1 MLKYLF
7 TLFLLTILCQLTE
20 AQETS
25 STEYP
30 QNYFIHPL
38 DLPPVLSGNFGEI
51 RTNHFHTGLD
61 LKTNQREGYPV
72 YASADGYISRIR
84 VQIGGG
90 GNALYIS
97 HPNGFTTVYMHLRNF
112 NERINRT
119 LKTYQYRMQLFDVDF
134 PLLSVEI
141 PVKKGDIIGWSGNTG
156 SSGGPHL
163 HFEIR
168 DTKTEEPIN
177 PQLFGIK
184 IHDQVKPSITGL
196 YLYHLNG
203 EPFSEHTPRQ
213 AYTVTGSAG
222 KYRLNPETVVII
234 GGESG
239 LGIACLDKNSA
250 SENSNGPYSIE
261 LRVEDQTIYSST
273 WERFSFK
280 GSRSVNSHIDYPA
293 MITTGRRIQKSFI
306 EPGNTLKI
314 YKNVLNNGILN
325 FYDQNI
331 RNAQYIIKDIAGN
344 QSELNFKLKY
354 SPGASKPAKQIAGSK
369 FKFDHSN
376 EFDTAGLK
384 LIIPVNTLYSDL
396 NFVYKTTARPA
407 GGYSPI
413 HHIHNRLTP
422 INGSAMLSI
431 KADENLPSELQNK
444 ALIVNLLKKTQG
456 GIFEN
461 GYVKTEIRNFDSF
474 FIMTDTL
481 APRIVPVNLSD
492 RASMINIP
500 RILFRISDNLSG
512 IKSFNAMINGNWVL
526 MEYEPKTG
534 SLWHRFEE
542 SSDKGKNDFELT
554 VSDMKDNLNTYKAT
568 FYR

>member
-7 TLFLLTILCQLTE
+7 TLSLLTILCPIIK
-20 AQETS
+20 AQETT

-30 QNYFIHPL
+30 QNFFIRPL
-38 DLPPVLSGNFGEI
+38 DLPPIISGNFGEI
-51 RTNHFHTGLD
+51 RTNHFHSGLD

-72 YASADGYISRIR
+72 LASADGYISRIR

-97 HPNGFTTVYMHLRNF
+97 HPNGYTTVYMHLRNF
-112 NERINRT
+112 NERISMS
-119 LKTYQYRMQLFDVDF
+119 LKTYQYRMQKFDVDF

-141 PVKKGDIIGWSGNTG
+141 PVRKGDIIGWSGNTG

-168 DTKTEEPIN
+168 DTKTEEAIN

-184 IHDQVKPSITGL
+184 IPDQVKPLITGL

-203 EPFSEHTPRQ
+203 EPFSEHTPKQ
-213 AYTVTGSAG
+213 AYNVIGSAG
-222 KYRLNPETVVII
+222 LYRLNPEAIVII

-239 LGIACLDKNSA
+239 LGIACSDKNSA
-250 SENSNGPYSIE
+250 SENSNGPFSIE
-261 LRVEDQTIYSST
+261 LRVENQIIYSSI
-273 WERFSFK
+273 WERLSFSD
-280 GSRSVNSHIDYPA
+280 SRSMNSHVDYPT
-293 MITTGRRIQKSFI
+293 MITTGRRIQKSFL

-314 YKNVLNNGILN
+314 YKNVLNNGLLN
-325 FYDQNI
+325 FSDQNI
-331 RNAQYIIKDIAGN
+331 RNAQYIVKDIAGN
-344 QSELNFKLKY
+344 QSILNFKIKY
-354 SPGASKPAKQIAGSK
+354 NPVAIKPSRQVIGTK
-369 FKFDHSN
+369 FKFDHPN

-384 LIIPVNTLYSDL
+384 ISIPVNTLYSDL
-396 NFVYKTTARPA
+396 NFVYKSTARPA
-407 GGYSPI
+407 GAYSPV
-413 HHIHNRLTP
+413 HHVHNRLIP
-422 INGSAMLSI
+422 LNGTVTMSI
-431 KADENLPSELQNK
+431 KADENLPVELQSK

-474 FIMTDTL
+474 FITTDTL
-481 APRIVPVNLSD
+481 APRIVPVNIINGV
-492 RASMINIP
+492 SMANIP
-500 RILFRISDNLSG
+500 RIMFRISDNLSG
-512 IKSFNAMINGNWVL
+512 IKTFNAMINGNWVL
-526 MEYEPKTG
+526 MEFEPKTG
-534 SLWHRFEE
+534 SLWHRFDE
-542 SSDKGKNDFELT
+542 SAVKGKNEFELT